1 MTGQNRVSS
10 FVSIIRVLAL
20 RGLGVL
26 MSLFTASGLA
36 YFFGAGPLLDAFFF
50 VRRTFGSLTILVESL
65 LTLLLVPNYVK
76 TAQETT
82 PRDHLRR
89 VGGLEL
95 RCFVFGLLIAI
106 LAIFFAENLVTYL
119 APGISEEAAEAAV
132 FYFILMSL
140 TLPITIST
148 SVTAAALSAIRQ
160 FSLPVAVRL
169 VPRLLI
175 LLAILLIPLGMG
187 MTGIVVAA
195 VVGHFVMGLVLWLS
209 KRRLIGTLPDTR
221 DQALTDKIE
230 SQQQPPDRAGSFIVL
245 GAYSLIVVLSES
257 YFASFVGIGAIAI
270 LGLGQRLSTMG
281 TSELL
286 GSLLSVYYTNFS
298 EAADNPSVFHAE
310 MRAALRTGFF
320 FITPLSLLLI
330 TLGDQVTQVVLA
342 NGAFTADAAKSASA
356 LIVLFAIA
364 GVANTF
370 TSIFETALLALHSG
384 RKTRN
389 FFIGGVIALA
399 LRISFLALF
408 IGQLGLIA
416 IGVAAVIG
424 PVVFSFKNF
433 FYIRTHVGNPINRDM
448 LKDFG
453 VIASAGAVLA
463 IVALA
468 FGAMLPSGG
477 GKLAQIIVLVVTVG
491 VSALA
496 YVAAAA
502 ALGQDDA
509 GKLTSKL
516 LRGKRKAK
524 S

>member
-1 MTGQNRVSS
+1 MLSQKRVSS

-76 TAQETT
+76 TARETT

-95 RCFVFGLLIAI
+95 RCFVFGLLMAV
-106 LAIFFAENLVTYL
+106 LAIFFAKYLVTYL
-119 APGISEEAAEAAV
+119 APGISAEAAEAAV

-148 SVTAAALSAIRQ
+148 SVTAASLSAIRQ

-187 MTGIVVAA
+187 MTGIVLAA
-195 VVGHFVMGLVLWLS
+195 VVGHFMMGLVLWFS
-209 KRRLIGTLPDTR
+209 KRRLIRTLPDTQ
-221 DQALTDKIE
+221 DQALTEKIE
-230 SQQQPPDRAGSFIVL
+230 SQQEPPERAGSFIVL

-298 EAADNPSVFHAE
+298 EAADNPSVFRAE

-342 NGAFTADAAKSASA
+342 NGAFTSAAAKSASA
-356 LIVLFAIA
+356 LIALFAIA
-364 GVANTF
+364 GVLNTF
-370 TSIFETALLALHSG
+370 TSVFETALLALHSSQ
-384 RKTRN
+384 KTRN
-389 FFIGGVIALA
+389 FFIGGCIALT
-399 LRISFLALF
+399 LRIGFLFFF

-416 IGVAAVIG
+416 IGVAAIIG
-424 PVVFSFKNF
+424 PIVFSFKNF
-433 FYIRTHVGNPINRDM
+433 FYVRKHVGNPVDRGM
-448 LKDFG
+448 LRDFG
-453 VIASAGAVLA
+453 VIACAGAVLA
-463 IVALA
+463 IVAVVA
-468 FGAMLPSGG
+468 EAILPAEG
-477 GKLAQIIVLVVTVG
+477 GKLTQIMVLIVTAVMSV
-491 VSALA
+491 LA
-496 YVAAAA
+496 YVAAASA
-502 ALGQDDA
+502 MGQDDA

-516 LRGKRKAK
+516 LRRKREPKI
-524 S
+524 